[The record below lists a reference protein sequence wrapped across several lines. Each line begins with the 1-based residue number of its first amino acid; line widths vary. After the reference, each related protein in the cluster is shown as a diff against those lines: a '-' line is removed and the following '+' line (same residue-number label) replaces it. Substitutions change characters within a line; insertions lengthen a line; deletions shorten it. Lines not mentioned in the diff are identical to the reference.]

1 VSSDETTTRAPMPR
15 VSLEASMASEL
26 SNLLNVVAASQSLA
40 ADVILSARVE
50 LIGAAG
56 RVARAILEARRHGV
70 SLRLWLDV
78 NRSLRHLESAARL
91 LLPSARIS
99 LELDPAAGSVNLAPG
114 ELELAILNLLFDARS
129 RLGENGALEIRSER
143 TPTSLGEAVT
153 ISVED
158 LPDRAPCETP
168 GTTFGIE
175 TVRMIARDARG
186 TVSMVPGRAG
196 GVQVRLLLPTRT
208 SSGS

>member
-1 VSSDETTTRAPMPR
+1 VSSDETITRSAPR
-15 VSLEASMASEL
+15 TSLEACMANEL
-26 SNLLNVVAASQSLA
+26 SHLLNVVASSQNLA
-40 ADVILSARVE
+40 ADVSASARVE
-50 LIGAAG
+50 LIAAAG

-91 LLPSARIS
+91 LLPSTRVA
-99 LELDPAAGSVNLAPG
+99 LDLDPAAGSVHLAPG

-129 RLGENGALEIRSER
+129 RLGDTGTLEIRSAR
-143 TPTSLGEAVT
+143 TPTPAGEAVT

-158 LPDRAPCETP
+158 LPDRNHAPPP
-168 GTTFGIE
+168 GTQFGLE

-186 TVSMVPGRAG
+186 GVSMVPGRSG
-196 GVQVRLLLPTRT
+196 GVQVRLLLPRR
-208 SSGS
+208 SSNAA